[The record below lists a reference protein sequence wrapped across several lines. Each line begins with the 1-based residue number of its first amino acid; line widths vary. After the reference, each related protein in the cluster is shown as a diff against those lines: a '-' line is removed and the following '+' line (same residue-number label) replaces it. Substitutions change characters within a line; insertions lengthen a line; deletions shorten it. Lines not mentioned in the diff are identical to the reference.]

1 MRLASPLP
9 QVIWSNEQ
17 KQNKKILEVKTK
29 RDIMQLWHR
38 GNTVKCFILLL
49 LFF

>member
-17 KQNKKILEVKTK
+17 KQKKILEVKTK

-38 GNTVKCFILLL
+38 GNPVKCFIL
-49 LFF
+49 FFFFLI